1 MGTHPVELRP
11 RPLPRYIPGRWQGV
25 SSVRQQRPCEGKH
38 HAIDICNRT
47 VDLGK
52 KKNPKNPYQG
62 LAFLTEPGRALYYR
76 TGPSLSKAHATAPQ
90 QPGPTQA
97 VGGSGPLALCGFPTA
112 LWCSRPVSVR
122 DSCDS
127 ISQRALGCLF
137 FQGGNEDRALLSDI
151 LQESSPPGHH
161 SKKETVCEKPMPFP
175 ASVHSPRELAHSLE
189 ALPPQHG

>member
-1 MGTHPVELRP
+1 MKESTT
-11 RPLPRYIPGRWQGV
+11 PLTYVTEPWIW
-25 SSVRQQRPCEGKH
+25 
-38 HAIDICNRT
+38 A
-47 VDLGK
+47 

-62 LAFLTEPGRALYYR
+62 LAFLTEPGRELYYR

-137 FQGGNEDRALLSDI
+137 FQGGNENRALLSDV

-175 ASVHSPRELAHSLE
+175 ASVHSPGSWPTASRLYHLSTADIWGQLWVI
-189 ALPPQHG
+189 L